1 MKLPVSLL
9 LLGSAGLLSA
19 CASQPKAALQTTGT
33 MPRAGGIELVGAAS
47 GDGAWE
53 TALLERLAAR
63 GLSRSQEA
71 DYFVQFT
78 NALLPGRTGLFAPEG
93 ETDEKTWL
101 VPPTRSRS
109 LDQRVYTLVVLDR
122 ATGRELYRLVG
133 QMPVRRG
140 KPESQDRLSQAFLAE
155 LGSATEPGTAGRQ
168 ALQGA
173 P

>member
-19 CASQPKAALQTTGT
+19 CASPPKAALRTTGT
-33 MPRAGGIELVGAAS
+33 MPQAGGIELVGAAS
-47 GDGAWE
+47 GDRASR

-63 GLSRSQEA
+63 GLSPSQEP

-78 NALLPGRTGLFAPEG
+78 NALLPGRTGLFAPESRA
-93 ETDEKTWL
+93 DEKTWL
-101 VPPTRSRS
+101 VSPTRSRS
-109 LDQRVYTLVVLDR
+109 IDQRVYTLVVSDR

-140 KPESQDRLSQAFLAE
+140 KPGSEDRLSQAFLAE
-155 LGSATEPGTAGRQ
+155 LGSATEAGTAGR
-168 ALQGA
+168 
-173 P
+173 